1 MYNNI
6 LIAVA
11 LEHSPHANDAL
22 QVARALANDGA
33 SLTALHVIEE
43 LPGYVISQIP
53 EEMLADRKPEAEAEL
68 AAELG
73 GVSDVEPVVVYGHAG
88 RTIVS
93 YAEDKDVD
101 CIVIASHKPGMQDIF
116 IGSTAQ
122 RVVRHAQCAVHIL
135 R

>member
-11 LEHSPHANDAL
+11 LDHSPHANAAL
-22 QVARALANDGA
+22 QVAQTLAHKGA
-33 SLTALHVIEE
+33 RLTALHVVEE
-43 LPGYVISQIP
+43 LPNYVVSQIP
-53 EEMLADRKPEAEAEL
+53 ADLLTDRKPQAEAEL
-68 AAELG
+68 VAELG
-73 GVSDVEPVVVYGHAG
+73 GVPNVKPVVVYGHAG

-93 YAEDKDVD
+93 FAEEEGID
-101 CIVIASHKPGMQDIF
+101 CIVIASHKPGIQDLF

-122 RVVRHAQCAVHIL
+122 RVVRHATCAVHIL